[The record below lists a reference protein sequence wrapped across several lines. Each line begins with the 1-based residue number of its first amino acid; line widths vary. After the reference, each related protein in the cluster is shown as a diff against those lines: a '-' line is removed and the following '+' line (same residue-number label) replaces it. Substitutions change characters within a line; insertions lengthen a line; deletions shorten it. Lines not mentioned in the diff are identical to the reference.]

1 MILLDA
7 LQIFSGCKEPE
18 YQGVVMSSK
27 RRLFHKKKVAKED
40 FRVARAWGY
49 STTTTKITVLR
60 ISSMG
65 T

>member
-27 RRLFHKKKVAKED
+27 RRLFHKKK
-40 FRVARAWGY
+40 
-49 STTTTKITVLR
+49 
-60 ISSMG
+60 SSKRRLQGSQGMG
-65 T
+65 LFNNNNKNHCVTDK